1 MTKRAFDVVLSL
13 CAIVLLAPLFLI
25 VALMIRCNDRG
36 PIFFCQKRVGLGGR
50 EFFIY
55 KFRTMIVGAETKG
68 PYFTKRNDKRI
79 TRLGGFLRKSSIDE
93 LPQVVNILKG
103 EMSLVGPRPDTPAQ
117 KTLYD
122 AIDWEKRVSVRPGL
136 TGLAQ
141 VELRSEDSHE
151 SRLKLDLKYI
161 ENNDISLDILII
173 LRTVLRLDG
182 RGSF

>member
-25 VALMIRCNDRG
+25 VAIMIRCNDRG

-68 PYFTKRNDKRI
+68 PYFTERNDKRI

-141 VELRSEDSHE
+141 VELRSDDSHE
-151 SRLKLDLKYI
+151 SRLKLDLQYI
-161 ENNDISLDILII
+161 ENHDIWLDILII